1 LRLAFASRPI
11 FLRSP
16 PRSDNYLTLCASD
29 HRSRSATSR
38 QARRRPNPRVAPR
51 FRAFGCAGDGSL
63 ELPRASMPLAL
74 PVSASFPSCP
84 GAPAFSCRA
93 CDEGLGSPLVLHLRL
108 YRRSVIELPRCSHHS
123 AVPTYRSSGCPSSS
137 PSVSPTIRCP
147 SRPERRILR
156 HRLMDIR
163 VTPDH
168 APPGSPWLNL
178 QVAPDI
184 FPSATTI
191 DQFPGCPKSW
201 VSHRAPIPRDSSCPE
216 SWFLG

>member
-1 LRLAFASRPI
+1 VHRLVLPVDEVAGRPASSIFPLRPGCVSRLPLPRSLSAEPASESSGCPSVSSLRLCRRWFA
-11 FLRSP
+11 
-16 PRSDNYLTLCASD
+16 
-29 HRSRSATSR
+29 
-38 QARRRPNPRVAPR
+38 RVAPSEH
-51 FRAFGCAGDGSL
+51 AFGVAGFSK
-63 ELPRASMPLAL
+63 S
-74 PVSASFPSCP
+74 PSCP
-84 GAPAFSCRA
+84 GDLPSPAKPAMKDSGCPLSRISGFTG
-93 CDEGLGSPLVLHLRL
+93 DGSPSRPDARIIRRCRL
-108 YRRSVIELPRCSHHS
+108 TGPQV
-123 AVPTYRSSGCPSSS
+123 APSSS

>member
-1 LRLAFASRPI
+1 VPAMV
-11 FLRSP
+11 RSSCP
-16 PRSDNYLTLCASD
+16 ERACLWRCRFQRVS
-29 HRSRSATSR
+29 
-38 QARRRPNPRVAPR
+38 RVAPVLPPSPAAPAMKDSGR
-51 FRAFGCAGDGSL
+51 PLSCISGFTGDRS
-63 ELPRASMPLAL
+63 S
-74 PVSASFPSCP
+74 SCP
-84 GAPAFSCRA
+84 DARIIRRCRLTGPQVA
-93 CDEGLGSPLVLHLRL
+93 
-108 YRRSVIELPRCSHHS
+108 
-123 AVPTYRSSGCPSSS
+123 PSSS

-168 APPGSPWLNL
+168 APLGSPRLNL

-216 SWFLG
+216 SQFLG